1 MVQRI
6 LGSYEQAIELLTE
19 LIDQDPSSGR
29 FRLALARCFR
39 NRMAFSRMVG
49 HRSMEHSSLGDS
61 IRHLDSLV
69 TDFPNIP
76 LYQFELADTLCLKTA
91 RPRSERDADY
101 ENRVHRSVSIC
112 RNLISA
118 YPTHAEYRALMA
130 NSLSRLAA
138 IYRAGGDIEEART
151 SWLQA
156 LELYRALTSQYEDVS
171 SYQVLFIH
179 TLTSLA
185 DLEATDGTASAA
197 VGFRKVAIDHLHRRL
212 KVSDNPF
219 YRRWLERLQVQMLP
233 IPDVED

>member
-6 LGSYEQAIELLTE
+6 LGSYQQAIELLTE

-49 HRSMEHSSLGDS
+49 HGSMEHSSLEDS

-76 LYQFELADTLCLKTA
+76 MYQFELADTLCLKTA

-112 RNLISA
+112 ENLISA

-138 IYRAGGDIEEART
+138 IHRAGGDIEQART

-156 LELYRALTSQYEDVS
+156 LELYRSLTSQYEDVS

-185 DLEATDGTASAA
+185 DLEDTDGTVSAA
-197 VGFRKVAIDHLHRRL
+197 VRFRKMAIEHLHQRL
-212 KVSDNPF
+212 AVSDNPF
-219 YRRWLERLQVQMLP
+219 YRRWLERLQVRMLP
-233 IPDVED
+233 VRDVQN